1 MIVKKK
7 KKIISVVKGSHLI
20 VTTYED
26 GSTKLTWD
34 DEQLLL
40 DVREAIHSYEMNK
53 LKPSIRA
60 KGKKR
65 VKKV

>member
-1 MIVKKK
+1 MVLKKK

-40 DVREAIHSYEMNK
+40 DVRKAIHDYEMNK
-53 LKPSIRA
+53 LKPNIPA
-60 KGKKR
+60 KEKKK